1 MLTAPSAIASSSTS
15 SSPPLS
21 LSRLRRDTTSA
32 STTEDEDTTDHVFTL
47 GYGSRSEWPSTPMAS
62 EVTPSTPFEAAAQA
76 AAEMMAA
83 AAHRADS
90 EDNNAD
96 QISTDRNE
104 DLEQEGRT
112 RRCRATAHDKL
123 PNFPTRRRRA
133 RTGIIPPAG
142 RTTDA
147 DVKM

>member
-1 MLTAPSAIASSSTS
+1 MTS
-15 SSPPLS
+15 Q
-21 LSRLRRDTTSA
+21 
-32 STTEDEDTTDHVFTL
+32 
-47 GYGSRSEWPSTPMAS
+47 
-62 EVTPSTPFEAAAQA
+62 VTPSTPFEAAAEA

-123 PNFPTRRRRA
+123 PPFPTRRRRS
-133 RTGIIPPAG
+133 RTGIIAPAG
-142 RTTDA
+142 RTTDS
-147 DVKM
+147 DVKMYGLPSFSRPRPKCMPV